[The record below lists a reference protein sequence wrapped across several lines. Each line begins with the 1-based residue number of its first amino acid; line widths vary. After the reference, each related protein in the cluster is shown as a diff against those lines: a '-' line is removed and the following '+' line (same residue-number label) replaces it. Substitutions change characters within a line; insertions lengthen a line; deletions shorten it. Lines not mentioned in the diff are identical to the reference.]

1 MIYTNV
7 YDKTREAT
15 ERTSRFVSSCGGTR
29 SGKTISI
36 LQYIFH
42 LLLRGSQTGRPAV
55 LVSVVSETMPHLKRG
70 AIRDFKTY
78 LAEYLDMERWSE
90 GNFTYTFPNGSILEF
105 FSADAASKV
114 HGPARDYLFINEGQN
129 LEWETV
135 RQLLIRTRKIVWI
148 DYNPTHTFWVHEK
161 IECRDTCVTIHS
173 TYLDNKDRDTGEWML
188 PPEQIQEIESNRGD
202 ANWWRVYG
210 EGKVG
215 QLEGLIFP
223 DFEQVDEMPEK
234 ADGMTET
241 WGMDYG
247 FTNDP
252 TTLIHCYVDN
262 RKKEIWLDEE
272 CYRTGMLNEDIAAV
286 MKQAGIGR
294 AVRVYADSAEPKTN
308 ETIRR
313 YGFNIEGSYKA
324 TRIAE
329 QLQAMKGYKIYVTKR
344 SLNLIR
350 ELRGYVWMRDKNGE
364 WLNEPVDIL
373 NHAIDAA
380 RYAVF
385 PVIKVHKETHSTMS
399 RT

>member
-1 MIYTNV
+1 MAFSKV
-7 YDKTREAT
+7 FEKTYNAVLAPKRP
-15 ERTSRFVSSCGGTR
+15 RYVVSRGGTR
-29 SGKTISI
+29 SGKTYAI
-36 LQYIFH
+36 LQILDF
-42 LLLRGSQTGRPAV
+42 
-55 LVSVVSETMPHLKRG
+55 LVEKDHAGDVTSVVSETLPHLKKG
-70 AIRDFKTY
+70 AIRDFETIRGTTLKDDPAWNESDHIYTY
-78 LAEYLDMERWSE
+78 P
-90 GNFTYTFPNGSILEF
+90 GGGKLEF
-105 FSADAASKV
+105 FSVDTPGKV
-114 HGPARDYLFINEGQN
+114 QGPGRKRLYENEAIH
-129 LEWETV
+129 LKYDTH
-135 RQLLIRTRKIVWI
+135 RQLAVRTTGII
-148 DYNPTHTFWVHEK
+148 FMDYNPEQVSWIDEK
-161 IECRDTCVTIHS
+161 ILTRDDVQVLDS
-173 TYLDNKDRDTGEWML
+173 TYLDNDYLTE
-188 PPEQIQEIESNRGD
+188 EQVREIESNRGD
-202 ANWWRVYG
+202 SNWWRVFG
-210 EGKVG
+210 EGKTG
-215 QLEGLIFP
+215 HLEGLIFP
-223 DFEQVDEMPEK
+223 DFIQVDSLPEK
-234 ADGMTET
+234 SDGMIET
-241 WGMDYG
+241 YGLDYG

-313 YGFNIEGSYKA
+313 YGFNIQGSYKA

-385 PVIKVHKETHSTMS
+385 PVIQVHRETHSTMS

>member
-1 MIYTNV
+1 MIGKSKV
-7 YDKTREAT
+7 YDYTLDALHKS
-15 ERTSRFVSSCGGTR
+15 SRYVVSVGGTR
-29 SGKTISI
+29 SGKTFAI
-36 LQYIFH
+36 LQ
-42 LLLRGSQTGRPAV
+42 LLND
-55 LVSVVSETMPHLKRG
+55 LVKYDKAGDITSVVSESLPHLKRG
-70 AIRDFKTY
+70 AIRDFEAIIGHPLKDDPQWNETEHVYTY
-78 LAEYLDMERWSE
+78 PK
-90 GNFTYTFPNGSILEF
+90 GGKLEF
-105 FSADAASKV
+105 FSVDNPSRV
-114 HGPARDYLFINEGQN
+114 QGPARKRLFINEGIHIKYD
-129 LEWETV
+129 TY
-135 RQLLIRTRKIVWI
+135 RQLAVRTSCVIFI
-148 DYNPTHTFWVHEK
+148 DYNPEFVSW
-161 IECRDTCVTIHS
+161 IEERIQPKDNCVTIHS
-173 TYLDNKDRDTGEWML
+173 TYKDNDYLTA
-188 PPEQIQEIESNRGD
+188 EQVKEIESNKND
-202 ANWWRVYG
+202 ASWWRVYG
-210 EGKVG
+210 EGKTG
-215 QLEGLIFP
+215 HLEGLIFP
-223 DFEQVDEMPEK
+223 DFIQVDSLPEK
-234 ADGMTET
+234 SDGMIET
-241 WGMDYG
+241 YGLDYG

-385 PVIKVHKETHSTMS
+385 PVIKVHKETY
-399 RT
+399 RTVSLT